1 MNIRERFHAALDF
14 GCPDRLPMVEWATW
28 WDVTVNNWK
37 REGLVIPPVSGLS
50 EWQALQK
57 YWGLDLNLQSW
68 IGFRTGAT
76 PWPAHHGAPLIT
88 DEAGY
93 ERILPTL
100 YPPAEQAVPAEQLKV
115 HAELQRSGE
124 AVVWLTLEGAF
135 WGPRTLLGIEEHLYA
150 FYDQPELMHR
160 INRDIFEY
168 NLRVLDEVCR
178 YVTPDFMTIAEDMSY
193 NGGPMISHAQFEEF
207 MLPYYGMLV
216 PELRRRGIRVF
227 VDSDGDIT
235 QMVPWFIDAGVEGLL
250 PLERQAGVDVGALR
264 DKYPGFLFL
273 GHFDKM
279 TMPRGRE
286 AMRAEFERL
295 LPAMKKGGFIPS
307 VDHQTPPSVTM
318 AQYADYLELLREY
331 AERTAGD
338 GGCARGPF

>member
-1 MNIRERFHAALDF
+1 MNVRERFHATLNF
-14 GCPDRLPMVEWATW
+14 KQPDRLPIIEWATW
-28 WDVTVNNWK
+28 WDTTVNNWK
-37 REGLVIPPVSGLS
+37 REGLVIPPVEGLD
-50 EWQALQK
+50 EWQALQR

-76 PWPAHHGAPLIT
+76 PAPAYHGAPIVR
-88 DEAGY
+88 DETEY

-100 YPPAEQAVPAEQLKV
+100 YPAVEHVVDVARLKTYAEW
-115 HAELQRSGE
+115 QRMGE

-135 WGPRTLLGIEEHLYA
+135 WGPRTLLGIEGHLYD

-160 INRDIFEY
+160 INRDIFDF
-168 NLRVLDEVCR
+168 NLRILDEVCK

-193 NGGPMISHAQFEEF
+193 NGGPMISHAQFNEF
-207 MLPYYGMLV
+207 MLPYYKMLV
-216 PELRRRGIRVF
+216 PELKRHGIRVL
-227 VDSDGDIT
+227 VDSDGDVT
-235 QMVPWFIDAGVEGLL
+235 EMVPWLISAGVEGIL
-250 PLERQAGVDVGALR
+250 PLERQAGVEIASLR
-264 DKYPGFLFL
+264 RDFPEFLCI

-295 LPAMKKGGFIPS
+295 LPTMKKGGFIPS

-318 AQYADYLELLREY
+318 EQYKDYISLLGEY
-331 AERTAGD
+331 AAL
-338 GGCARGPF
+338 AAKK